1 MDARVEIEGA
11 GKGLVYADVSVRG
24 RSRSRIFRNGTAGHD
39 DFCGCRSEER
49 LIGAYMPKARV
60 IMMVKDR
67 LRWRQGGGG
76 RQWRHEY
83 HFVRVLH
90 PLTRQKDHATCVLQ

>member
-1 MDARVEIEGA
+1 MHARVEIEGA
-11 GKGLVYADVSVRG
+11 GKGLVHADVSVRG

-67 LRWRQGGGG
+67 LRW
-76 RQWRHEY
+76 
-83 HFVRVLH
+83 
-90 PLTRQKDHATCVLQ
+90 C